1 MKNSLIRCINL
12 HKNALLCKSIPKT
25 VDLLLDPM
33 YIPSQKCENCHFYAK
48 EYAKTAF
55 TIELFCF
62 LSLGVPKF
70 RLPRFPPKKFYN
82 IDLITELDDGLM
94 CSGGPT
100 YLPTYLFLGINS
112 RNIYCGPSLYCY
124 AQRGSC
130 VIQKKKA

>member
-1 MKNSLIRCINL
+1 
-12 HKNALLCKSIPKT
+12 
-25 VDLLLDPM
+25 M

-100 YLPTYLFLGINS
+100 YLPTYLPIFGDKFTKNLLWAFI
-112 RNIYCGPSLYCY
+112 ILLC
-124 AQRGSC
+124 
-130 VIQKKKA
+130 